1 MKYNTG
7 RKITNLHE
15 YFVKIDYDW
24 RETMTLTVHEA
35 LHLDVLKAAKVRA
48 GFGGLDRKIKWVN
61 IMEILDELNLARDGE
76 LLITTAFGLLDNPG
90 LQEYII
96 PHLVEKG
103 LACLAIQTGYYLEEI
118 PPIILQQA
126 NTYNLPVVELPRD
139 ATFATLTKAILTR
152 LLNHQFQ
159 VLSYSQELHQRLTQI
174 VLNNQ
179 GLPEILTVLA
189 ELTKRTVRLVD
200 SGYHLL
206 AFATHPASKETP
218 ADGTVMEEFMA
229 LRESGTLTTLE
240 RQKKAIEVASN
251 TESVRPQ
258 IIVPVIAGDTISAYL
273 SALGESHTFNDLNLA
288 ALHQAATLCSLVLLK
303 EAAVR
308 EAEDR
313 LKGDF
318 LDDLLSGNF
327 LSEEIVLRRARFLG
341 YETIQRGMFMVLKIN
356 HFETIVNHVSEPEII
371 QMKTRLVSLI
381 RQLLSQRNVKSIC
394 RLQSGTVIVLLLE
407 ERFLSRAASVE
418 LATDLKKEIEKKMIT
433 ITVSAGLG
441 RPYQELGQL
450 VTSYREGEKALKIA
464 QKTYKY
470 GGVFSFSD
478 LGAFRLLLHS
488 ENEAELF
495 SFYLDTVQKIVEDDR
510 QNQGELLET
519 LKVYLD
525 ENRNI
530 KEAASKLFI
539 HRHTLKYRL
548 NKIARL
554 TGMNLENSEDLLNLH
569 LGILIAHIL
578 GD

>member
-1 MKYNTG
+1 
-7 RKITNLHE
+7 
-15 YFVKIDYDW
+15 
-24 RETMTLTVHEA
+24 MTLTVHEA
-35 LHLDVLKAAKVRA
+35 LHLEVLKEAKIRA
-48 GFGGLDRKIKWVN
+48 GLGGLDRKIKWVN
-61 IMEILDELNLARDGE
+61 ILEILDELNLSRDGE

-90 LQEYII
+90 LQEQLV

-126 NTYNLPVVELPRD
+126 DAYNLPVVELPRD
-139 ATFATLTKAILTR
+139 ATFATLSKAILTR

-159 VLSYSQELHQRLTQI
+159 VLSYSQELHHRLTQI

-179 GLPEILTVLA
+179 GLPEILCVLA
-189 ELTKRTVRLVD
+189 ELVSREVRLVD
-200 SGYHLL
+200 RDFRLL
-206 AFATHPASKETP
+206 AGSAPPAGEKVSSDES
-218 ADGTVMEEFMA
+218 VLEEFKA
-229 LRESGTLTTLE
+229 LRENGILNTLE
-240 RQKKAIEVASN
+240 KEKKAAEVAGSDN
-251 TESVRPQ
+251 KGVRPQ
-258 IIVPVIAGDTISAYL
+258 VIVPVMSGDTISAYL
-273 SALGESHTFNDLNLA
+273 SVLGDSHTFNDLNLA

-308 EAEDR
+308 EAENR

-318 LDDLLSGNF
+318 LDDLLSGNYS
-327 LSEEIVLRRARFLG
+327 SEDIVLRRARFLG
-341 YETIQRGMFMVLKIN
+341 YETIQRGIFMLIKIN
-356 HFETIVNHVSEPEII
+356 QFENIVEHLSEPEII
-371 QMKTRLVSLI
+371 QLKTRLFSLI
-381 RQLLSQRNVKSIC
+381 RKTLAKDNIKNIC
-394 RLQSGTVIVLLLE
+394 RLQSGTVIVLLLD
-407 ERFLSRAASVE
+407 ERYLSRDAGVT
-418 LATDLKKEIEKKMIT
+418 LATRLKNEIEKTMDT
-433 ITVSAGLG
+433 FTLSAGLG
-441 RPYQELGQL
+441 RPYTELGEL
-450 VTSYREGEKALKIA
+450 AKSYWEGEKALKIA
-464 QKTYKY
+464 QKTQNA

-488 ENEAELF
+488 ENEAEL
-495 SFYLDTVQKIVEDDR
+495 SAFYLDTVQKIVEDDR
-510 QNQGELLET
+510 QNQGELLKT